1 MVAYP
6 SNRISNVMSGKR
18 IVRGRVVSGDQTA
31 VIIEPSMS
39 SISFNCGPI
48 RLTFKVVIVFK
59 LVVVCRIFVAGG
71 YVEGTRALSIGS
83 VRFSTFAFELDAL
96 FGSVFQLMET
106 SLTIGTT
113 VAIDA

>member
-1 MVAYP
+1 M
-6 SNRISNVMSGKR
+6 
-18 IVRGRVVSGDQTA
+18 
-31 VIIEPSMS
+31 
-39 SISFNCGPI
+39 
-48 RLTFKVVIVFK
+48 
-59 LVVVCRIFVAGG
+59 
-71 YVEGTRALSIGS
+71 EGTRALSIGS